1 MKRFQKGLTILLLAL
16 LVILGAGCSGGNTP
30 EPTQPPDDRSNALA
44 VRDPWARPALAGDN
58 GGAFFIIDNGKNA
71 PVGLVSA
78 SGDVAETIE
87 VHLSKMEGGV
97 MKMEKQD
104 RVEVA
109 ANSQLEFKP
118 GSYHI
123 MLINLNREL
132 KVGDTFTLNLAFD
145 DGEKLPIIVT
155 VKQP

>member
-1 MKRFQKGLTILLLAL
+1 MKGFQKGLTILLLAL
-16 LVILGAGCSGGNTP
+16 LVFLGAGCGGGNAP
-30 EPTQPPDDRSNALA
+30 EATQPPEDRNDTLV

-58 GGAFFIIDNGKNA
+58 GGAFFLIDNGKNA
-71 PVGLVSA
+71 AVGLVSA

-118 GSYHI
+118 GS
-123 MLINLNREL
+123 
-132 KVGDTFTLNLAFD
+132 
-145 DGEKLPIIVT
+145 
-155 VKQP
+155 